1 MVNSS
6 PLDRVFSALGD
17 PTRRR
22 IVERLAR
29 KRLTVGEIA
38 GEFPMSQPAI
48 SKHVRILE
56 QSGLLKR
63 EIVGRTHYCTLS
75 PLAMDS
81 AARWIERQRKYW
93 NESLDLLERV
103 LSNASAN
110 NKRKD

>member
-1 MVNSS
+1 MANYSR
-6 PLDRVFSALGD
+6 LDQIFSALSD

-38 GEFPMSQPAI
+38 SEFPMSQPAI

-56 QSGLLKR
+56 ESGLLQR

-75 PLAMDS
+75 PEAMDS
-81 AARWIERQRKYW
+81 ASRWIERQRRFW
-93 NESLDLLERV
+93 NETLDRLERM
-103 LSNASAN
+103 LSSESPT
-110 NKRKD
+110 RKD

>member
-1 MVNSS
+1 MVNTS
-6 PLDRVFSALGD
+6 PLDEIFSALGD

-22 IVERLAR
+22 ILERLAR

-56 QSGLLKR
+56 ESGLLKR
-63 EIVGRTHYCTLS
+63 EVVGRTHYCSLS
-75 PLAMDS
+75 PAAMDS

-93 NESLDLLERV
+93 NETLDRLERV
-103 LSNASAN
+103 LADDASR
-110 NKRKD
+110 RKD

>member
-1 MVNSS
+1 MVNSY
-6 PLDRVFSALGD
+6 PLDAIFSALGD

-38 GEFPMSQPAI
+38 SEFPMSQPAI

-56 QSGLLKR
+56 DSGLLTR

-93 NESLDLLERV
+93 NDTLDRLERV
-103 LSNASAN
+103 LADDAAN
-110 NKRKD
+110 SKRKD